1 MTWPDHK
8 APNTARSL
16 LELVRIVNTQR
27 VDASSGKTR
36 GPVVVHC
43 SAGIGR
49 SGCFIAT
56 AIATEQARRDQAV
69 DILQVVCQMRL
80 DRFAPRTEVL

>member
-16 LELVRIVNTQR
+16 LELVRIVSAQR
-27 VDASSGKTR
+27 VDPTTGKTR

-49 SGCFIAT
+49 TGCFIAT
-56 AIATEQARRDQAV
+56 AIAMEQARREHAV
-69 DILQVVCQMRL
+69 DILQIVCQMRI
-80 DRFAPRTEVL
+80 DR